1 MRDTTTLH
9 DSDYALAEAA
19 ILSRPWPST
28 SVQDVL
34 SRPAFVA
41 ELQEYSDSRLE
52 VTIRNW
58 GQVPSVEIKFR
69 GHLPPSLRA
78 GVEGVLDILKLRE
91 GWNSYSAKP
100 LEPRNAGAAIGLL
113 FDFLEAETPAPIVVP
128 TVQGGL
134 QLEWHRQDVDIEVYV
149 DSPESISF
157 YARAERVTRELRGAS
172 GRQRGTATVVSPE
185 AEKVSSVL

>member
-9 DSDYALAEAA
+9 DSDYALAEAS

-28 SVQDVL
+28 SVPDEL
-34 SRPAFVA
+34 SRPALVT
-41 ELQEYSDSRLE
+41 EPQEYPVSHSK

-58 GQVPSVEIKFR
+58 GQEPSVKIESR
-69 GHLPPSLRA
+69 GRLPLSLRT
-78 GVEGVLDILKLRE
+78 GVKGVADLLKLRE

-100 LEPRNAGAAIGLL
+100 LELRNAVAAIELL

-157 YARAERVTRELRGAS
+157 YAERRGSQESCEEPLAGNEELLRS
-172 GRQRGTATVVSPE
+172 YLRKLR
-185 AEKVSSVL
+185 K